1 MDHRRGCCCC
11 TLHRPCAYTHPRSSH
26 PPAAPENLLCC
37 LRFIINP
44 SFCPS
49 LSSACSLAT
58 STNPSTRA
66 VYLGARA
73 RETGAGILNSKYLSR
88 RRGTGRRPDKQVE
101 RVQACMERLGWEI
114 AKKANVRDISLNAS
128 NFYSR
133 KNSIC
138 KNFPI
143 YRLFICGVN

>member
-1 MDHRRGCCCC
+1 MPGTTPHKPPSRWTTAVAAVAAHSTAPARKP
-11 TLHRPCAYTHPRSSH
+11 TPAPHSH
-26 PPAAPENLLCC
+26 PPPSCTPLPPPENLLCC

-49 LSSACSLAT
+49 LSSVRSLAT

-114 AKKANVRDISLNAS
+114 AKKANVKDISLNVN
-128 NFYSR
+128 NF
-133 KNSIC
+133 
-138 KNFPI
+138 
-143 YRLFICGVN
+143 